1 MKLET
6 LLSNIFYLLNTIDVV
21 GKVDEIKSMIKHDLD
36 GTDNDDLMGDLEN
49 LENLL
54 DDLEV
59 AFNEVENAADE
70 LSNNEAMGGYDE
82 EDEEDDEAQ
91 K

>member
-1 MKLET
+1 M
-6 LLSNIFYLLNTIDVV
+6 DVV
-21 GKVDEIKSMIKHDLD
+21 GKIDEIKSMIKHDLD
-36 GTDNDDLMGDLEN
+36 GTDNDDLIGDIEN

-59 AFNEVENAADE
+59 AFNEVENATDE
-70 LSNNEAMGGYDE
+70 LSNNEAMGLY
-82 EDEEDDEAQ
+82 DDETDDNDDENQ

>member
-1 MKLET
+1 M
-6 LLSNIFYLLNTIDVV
+6 DVV
-21 GKVDEIKSMIKHDLD
+21 GKIDEIKSMIKHDLD
-36 GTDNDDLMGDLEN
+36 GTDNDDLIGDLEN

-59 AFNEVENAADE
+59 AFNEVESATDD
-70 LSNNEAMGGYDE
+70 LSNNEAMGLY
-82 EDEEDDEAQ
+82 DDETDDNDDENQ